1 MEETVVSRAIP
12 IPGTTSAGPRQV
24 KGGSPAPGPLMKS
37 VAQGLTSFSME
48 GPRHVPPG
56 GQQTPQPSP
65 QAALLSPAKH
75 KEQGGH
81 LPTAPRPEPNR
92 HPGPK

>member
-1 MEETVVSRAIP
+1 MEETVVSRVIP
-12 IPGTTSAGPRQV
+12 IPGTTSPGPRQV
-24 KGGSPAPGPLMKS
+24 KGGSPAPGPLMKF
-37 VAQGLTSFSME
+37 VAQ

-56 GQQTPQPSP
+56 GPQTPQPSP